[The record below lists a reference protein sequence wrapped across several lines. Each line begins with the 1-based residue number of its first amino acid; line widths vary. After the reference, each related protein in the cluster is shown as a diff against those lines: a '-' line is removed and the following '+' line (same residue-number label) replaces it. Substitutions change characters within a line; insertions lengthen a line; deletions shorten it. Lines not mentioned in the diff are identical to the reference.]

1 MFIIK
6 SMEDLELICKT
17 VKWQDFEK
25 LVAFIFEKNGF
36 IVKHNVVVVFND
48 TKRQFDV
55 LAKLH
60 GLVYA
65 AECKR
70 LKNSPSAKDMLKHI
84 ERCKMLSVSIGKKV
98 KPLIITL
105 NHELMNQ
112 TIPIIP
118 IQKLNYFLNLDF

>member
-1 MFIIK
+1 MFKLK
-6 SMEDLELICKT
+6 SMKDLELVCETI
-17 VKWQDFEK
+17 KWQGFER
-25 LVAFIFEKNGF
+25 LVAFIFEENDF
-36 IVKHNVVVVFND
+36 VVKHNVVVVFND

-55 LAKLH
+55 LAKLD
-60 GLVYA
+60 GVVYA

-84 ERCKMLSVSIGKKV
+84 ERCEMLSIKIGKKV

-105 NHELMNQ
+105 NYKLMNQ

-118 IQKLNYFLNLDF
+118 IQELNYFLNLN